1 MGSLTP
7 EARGMGARFKRMIW
21 HILIAVA
28 GGYVLLAALLF
39 LFQGS
44 LVYRPVRQWI
54 TTPDQASMDYED
66 VYFQTSDGV
75 KLNGWFVPAGTPKGT
90 ILIFHGNAGNISH
103 RLDTIAI
110 FHNLGYNVM
119 IIDYRGY
126 GLSEGSPGEQGTYR
140 DAEAAWKYLTR
151 KRKLDPGRIVI
162 FGRSLGGAVAAWLA
176 VEKHSAGLILE
187 STITSVA
194 NRGAELYK
202 FLPVRLLA
210 RINYDTLGRI
220 DKLRCPLLVIHSPDD
235 EVVPFHH
242 GKQLFEAAKE
252 PKRFE
257 EISGSHN
264 EGFRNSGTLYT
275 DILSEFLDSV
285 KPPVKVVDD
294 Q

>member
-1 MGSLTP
+1 
-7 EARGMGARFKRMIW
+7 MGARFKRMIW
-21 HILIAVA
+21 HIIIAVA

-44 LVYRPVRQWI
+44 LVYRPSRQFVG
-54 TTPDQASMDYED
+54 TPDQASMGYED

-75 KLNGWFVPAGTPKGT
+75 KLNGWFVPAESPRGTV
-90 ILIFHGNAGNISH
+90 LVFHGNAGNVSH
-103 RLDTIAI
+103 RINTIAI

-119 IIDYRGY
+119 IVDYRGY

-140 DAEAAWKYLTR
+140 DAEAVWKYLIR
-151 KRKLDPGRIVI
+151 KRKLDPDRIVI

-187 STITSVA
+187 STFTSVP

-220 DKLRCPLLVIHSPDD
+220 DKLRCPLLVIHSPED
-235 EVVPFHH
+235 EIIPFHH
-242 GKQLFEAAKE
+242 GEQIFEAAKE
-252 PKRFE
+252 PKRFV
-257 EISGSHN
+257 EISGVHN
-264 EGFRNSGTLYT
+264 EGFMTSGALYT
-275 DILSEFLDSV
+275 DGLSEFLESV
-285 KPPVKVVDD
+285 KPPEKVIDD
-294 Q
+294 